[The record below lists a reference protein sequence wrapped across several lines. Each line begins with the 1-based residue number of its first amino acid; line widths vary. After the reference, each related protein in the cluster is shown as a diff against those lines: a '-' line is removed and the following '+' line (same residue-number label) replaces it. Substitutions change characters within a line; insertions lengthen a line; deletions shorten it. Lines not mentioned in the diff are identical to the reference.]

1 MSPECGQGLAE
12 MCKCTPGVKTPFCGA
27 PGCQW
32 HQETR
37 ACDEDQIA
45 RMMAVEALAD
55 EIMVMGAR
63 PVNERDVNHVV
74 QSFATGTLR
83 TREVNGNV
91 NV

>member
-1 MSPECGQGLAE
+1 
-12 MCKCTPGVKTPFCGA
+12 
-27 PGCQW
+27 
-32 HQETR
+32 
-37 ACDEDQIA
+37 
-45 RMMAVEALAD
+45 MMAVEALAD